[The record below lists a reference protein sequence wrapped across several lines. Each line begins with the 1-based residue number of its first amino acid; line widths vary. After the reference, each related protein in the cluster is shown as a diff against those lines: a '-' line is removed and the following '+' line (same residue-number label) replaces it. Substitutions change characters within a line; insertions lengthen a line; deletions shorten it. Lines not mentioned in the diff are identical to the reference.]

1 MVTKLFEKI
10 YSKEH
15 QEMEQ
20 TCFSL
25 SIQQIESDP
34 IDESFFWIMSDVL
47 PEEML
52 EDFNTLISP
61 KLIYTTQKSDPNHIY
76 MEELLDFIALQIL
89 ADPAFNSF
97 FYPEFFFNRNHSVQL
112 DVCRKFNEARTDVR
126 NGNLTIINRNNPLHL
141 YYLHQLIRVP
151 KRFLNEKKYSVE
163 RISRQH
169 FESSIIDFQRA
180 EEYVEIFSKVS
191 RFKLIRDRQKNPE
204 YYLAVDAWNQPL
216 LAITAVVED

>member
-10 YSKEH
+10 YTKDH
-15 QEMEQ
+15 GEMEQ

-25 SIQQIESDP
+25 HIQHIECGSVD
-34 IDESFFWIMSDVL
+34 DGLYWVGSDVIL
-47 PEEML
+47 TEML
-52 EDFNTLISP
+52 EQFDELISP
-61 KLIYTTQKSDPNHIY
+61 RLIFKSETSDPNIEY
-76 MEELLDFIALQIL
+76 LEELLDFISKQIF
-89 ADPAFNSF
+89 ADPAYTPF
-97 FYPEFFFNRNHSVQL
+97 FYPDFFFDREHNIRPE
-112 DVCRKFNEARTDVR
+112 VCRKYNEARTDVR